1 MASLAKRLPVPF
13 IPEQLLIAP
22 MWNDVIDHGRRGK
35 DAALQAFRAQR
46 MPAQEAVPGYA
57 PFTAVTPAMGV
68 FSCVQAAVRFAVH
81 PVRQV
86 RAAGMAAGTPGFS
99 GHFFTSLRCVGC
111 VFPPGVV
118 GSSQGGIACK
128 AM

>member
-22 MWNDVIDHGRRGK
+22 MWNDVIDHGRR
-35 DAALQAFRAQR
+35 DDRPALQTFLAQR
-46 MPAQEAVPGYA
+46 MPAQEAVAGYA
-57 PFTAVTPAMGV
+57 PFTAIAPAMGV

-86 RAAGMAAGTPGFS
+86 RATGMAAGAPGFS
-99 GHFFTSLRCVGC
+99 GHFSPLYD
-111 VFPPGVV
+111 
-118 GSSQGGIACK
+118 A
-128 AM
+128 

>member
-1 MASLAKRLPVPF
+1 MAALAQRLPVPF

-22 MWNDVIDHGRRGK
+22 MRNDVIDYGRRGK
-35 DAALQAFRAQR
+35 DAALQAFRAQW
-46 MPAQEAVPGYA
+46 MSAQVAVTGYA
-57 PFTAVTPAMGV
+57 PFMTVSPTMGI
-68 FSCVQAAVRFAVH
+68 FSRIQAAMCFAVH

-86 RAAGMAAGTPGFS
+86 RAAGMTAGAFGFS

>member
-46 MPAQEAVPGYA
+46 MSAQEAVTGYA
-57 PFTAVTPAMGV
+57 PFMAVPPAMGI
-68 FSCVQAAVRFAVH
+68 FSRIQAAMLFAVH

-86 RAAGMAAGTPGFS
+86 RTAGMTAGAFGFS
-99 GHFFTSLRCVGC
+99 GHFSPLYD
-111 VFPPGVV
+111 
-118 GSSQGGIACK
+118 A
-128 AM
+128 